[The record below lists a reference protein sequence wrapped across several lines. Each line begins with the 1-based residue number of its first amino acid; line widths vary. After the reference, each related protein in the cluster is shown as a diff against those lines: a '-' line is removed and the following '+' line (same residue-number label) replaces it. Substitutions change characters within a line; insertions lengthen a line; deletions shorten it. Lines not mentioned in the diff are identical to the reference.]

1 MASLNAL
8 RDELRRSIDGE
19 VRFDGA
25 SLALYSTDA
34 SNYRRLPVGV
44 VIPRHEDD
52 VAKAVALARENGI
65 PVLPRGGG
73 TALAG
78 QTTNTALVLDFSK
91 YMNRVIRVDPERTPR
106 HRSTRPRPGASE
118 CRVEPVRI
126 FSLLRTLPPRT
137 AAPWGE

>member
-1 MASLNAL
+1 MVSLNAFRDKL
-8 RDELRRSIDGE
+8 RHSIEGE

-44 VIPRHEDD
+44 IIPRHEGD
-52 VAKAVALARENGI
+52 VAMAMALARENEI
-65 PVLPRGGG
+65 PLLPRGGG

-91 YMNRVIRVDPERTPR
+91 YMNRVLSVDPDRR
-106 HRSTRPRPGASE
+106 RAV
-118 CRVEPVRI
+118 VEPGLVQAH
-126 FSLLRTLPPRT
+126 LN
-137 AAPWGE
+137 AAVSEYGLFFAPAP